1 MSDAAVEAFIS
12 RYMPA
17 YELFGQD
24 IAAGD
29 GTTKPRWASNHL
41 VITLDRERTI
51 VKADV
56 TRSAM
61 SDQTAET
68 DEATDMPVDAAS

>member
-1 MSDAAVEAFIS
+1 MTDAQVEQFVA

-29 GTTKPRWASNHL
+29 GTTKPRWASDHL
-41 VITLDRERTI
+41 VLTLDHERNI
-51 VKADV
+51 IKVDM
-56 TRSAM
+56 TRS
-61 SDQTAET
+61 DVP
-68 DEATDMPVDAAS
+68 DEVVEGDDMPVDNAAP

>member
-1 MSDAAVEAFIS
+1 MTDAQVELFVA

-29 GTTKPRWASNHL
+29 GTTKPRWAANHL
-41 VITLDRERTI
+41 VLTLNHERNITKVDKTQS
-51 VKADV
+51 DV
-56 TRSAM
+56 P
-61 SDQTAET
+61 DDVVGGE
-68 DEATDMPVDAAS
+68 DMPVDNAAS